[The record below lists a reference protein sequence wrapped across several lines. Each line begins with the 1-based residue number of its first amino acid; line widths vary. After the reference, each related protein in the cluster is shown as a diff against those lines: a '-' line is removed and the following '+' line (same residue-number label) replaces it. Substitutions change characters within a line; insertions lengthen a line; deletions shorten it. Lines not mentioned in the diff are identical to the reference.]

1 MYTVPPVA
9 NFKVFSFSMQT
20 FFKKDNFFDTP
31 IDGQSATDTC
41 MLGFSNT
48 TGENIDGFI
57 VEPIREKLFQRE
69 NLTAGLDLVALNI
82 QRGRDHGTGSGFMM
96 NYGALILDCI
106 RFHISLF

>member
-1 MYTVPPVA
+1 
-9 NFKVFSFSMQT
+9 MQT
-20 FFKKDNFFDTP
+20 FFDEDNFYDTP
-31 IDGQSATDTC
+31 IDDESATDTC

-82 QRGRDHGTGSGFMM
+82 QRGRDHGTGSE
-96 NYGALILDCI
+96 LIILYHVFAC
-106 RFHISLF
+106 HIIIVSHRIFSLLSVW